1 MGTLVDLHTHTTI
14 SSGCSVMEPGQLIGA
29 ARKRGLDGV
38 CVTDHYAIEGANVT
52 QALGRKVG
60 FPVFRGVE
68 ARTDFGDMLVFGY
81 YQDIPEG
88 ISLHDL
94 CWYVHEAGGLVFA
107 AHPFHL
113 VGGPSLALQFRQRG
127 WVLSDDWERV
137 PILRELDGIETVKG
151 AAQEGYEID
160 RFIQAVT
167 DWRHAYVAQSDIE
180 AFFLLAHAHQIR
192 THALSRIRRAATN
205 PAYCKHKQAA
215 AI

>member
-1 MGTLVDLHTHTTI
+1 
-14 SSGCSVMEPGQLIGA
+14 MEPGQLIGA

-137 PILRELDGIETVKG
+137 PILRELDGIETVNG
-151 AAQEGYEID
+151 QVGPDANARASSLARRLEMPDIGG
-160 RFIQAVT
+160 
-167 DWRHAYVAQSDIE
+167 SD
-180 AFFLLAHAHQIR
+180 AHAPDMVG
-192 THALSRIRRAATN
+192 TAATHF
-205 PAYCKHKQAA
+205 PQTVASDADLVASLRQGGYSAVRLVD
-215 AI
+215 